1 MGVTL
6 RHGMLGQD
14 GEMLKL
20 RSPWGLGKYVGLV
33 RDDASVWGCL
43 YMTDDSHAG
52 CQGGVGHSHR
62 WVLGAVGVEMIGP
75 VGVFKQRGDAL
86 GS

>member
-1 MGVTL
+1 
-6 RHGMLGQD
+6 MLQY
-14 GEMLKL
+14 
-20 RSPWGLGKYVGLV
+20 R
-33 RDDASVWGCL
+33 GCL